1 MSSEFIKKIERLIVK
16 DNLEEAI
23 TLLQESNEWIP
34 ESAKEDI
41 LALSGQLRN
50 LRQQEMRG
58 IVSHENALLEINKI
72 RNALIQFIQVYSKTP
87 QEQAKVA
94 LRKKMKWL
102 TPLMVYLVVSG
113 AAIWWL
119 FLPQPNFRIEADLL
133 VERVS
138 FKYLEGP
145 TDFAEG
151 EVHACFWQNFKSLEL
166 EADQVLIDKD
176 GDGSR
181 ETQSPPT
188 SNIIIKAD
196 ENIPGVGV
204 RFGGARLERLHLQ
217 PNALLTIA
225 QSKNTTSSTQITIQ
239 QAEELKSEWTFQ
251 DSMDM
256 QVEMVEIEGIPNLST
271 VYTPTN
277 LRVYPP
283 KEKAREMKIRAFTG
297 TSNLEMQFDKDYK
310 IEGKNLLMAEPS
322 FYQPLESVAVPTIL
336 GGSIQI
342 GVLDKVPL
350 KTIDISEG
358 QALDIFSDQNFS
370 LQKISFEKNGINI
383 HFNGE
388 VQKVETGRNHDSR
401 NPSRIEWL
409 WHSQKLLVLA
419 IGFVLLGLAV
429 FLLLGT
435 WKGVFKK

>member
-16 DNLEEAI
+16 DNLEQAI

-34 ESAKEDI
+34 ESAKETI
-41 LALSGQLRN
+41 LALAGQLRN

-58 IVSHENALLEINKI
+58 IISQESALLETNRI

-87 QEQAKVA
+87 EEQAKVA

-102 TPLMVYLVVSG
+102 IPLMIYLVVSG

-119 FLPQPNFRIEADLL
+119 FCPQSNFRIDANLL

-145 TDFAEG
+145 TDFAQG

-166 EADQVLIDKD
+166 EADQVVIHKD

-188 SNIIIKAD
+188 SNIIIKAN

-204 RFGGARLERLHLQ
+204 RFGEARLERLHLQ

-225 QSKNTTSSTQITIQ
+225 QTENSTSSIQITIQ
-239 QAEELKSEWTFQ
+239 QGEELKSEWTFQ

-256 QVEMVEIEGIPNLST
+256 QVEMVDIKGIPNLST

-277 LRVYPP
+277 LRVFPP
-283 KEKAREMKIRAFTG
+283 KDKARELKIHAFTG
-297 TSNLEMQFDKDYK
+297 TSNVEMQFDKDYK
-310 IEGKNLLMAEPS
+310 IEGRNLLIAEPS
-322 FYQPLESVAVPTIL
+322 FYQPLASVAVPTIL

-342 GVLDKVPL
+342 GVLDKASL
-350 KTIDISEG
+350 KTIDLSEG
-358 QALDIFSDQNFS
+358 QALDIFSDQKFS
-370 LQKISFEKNGINI
+370 LQKISFEKDGINI

-388 VQKVETGRNHDSR
+388 VQKIETGRNHDLH
-401 NPSRIEWL
+401 NPSRMEWW
-409 WHSQKLLVLA
+409 WHGQKLLVIA
-419 IGFVLLGLAV
+419 FGVVLLGLAV

-435 WKGVFKK
+435 WNGFLKK

>member
-16 DNLEEAI
+16 GNLEEAI

-102 TPLMVYLVVSG
+102 IPLMVYLMVSG

-119 FLPQPNFRIEADLL
+119 FFPQPNFRIEANLL

-145 TDFAEG
+145 TDFAQG
-151 EVHACFWQNFKSLEL
+151 EVQACFWQNFKSLEL
-166 EADQVLIDKD
+166 EANYVLMDEDRDEKW
-176 GDGSR
+176 
-181 ETQSPPT
+181 ETQTSPA
-188 SNIIIKAD
+188 SNIVIKAD
-196 ENIPGVGV
+196 ENIPGVSV
-204 RFGGARLERLHLQ
+204 RFGEARLERLHLQ

-225 QSKNTTSSTQITIQ
+225 QTENSTSAIQITIQ
-239 QAEELKSEWTFQ
+239 QREELKSEWTFQ
-251 DSMDM
+251 DSMDI

-277 LRVYPP
+277 LRVFPP
-283 KEKAREMKIRAFTG
+283 KDKAREMKIHAFRG
-297 TSNLEMQFDKDYK
+297 TSNVEMQFDKDYR

-336 GGSIQI
+336 GGDIQI
-342 GVLDKVPL
+342 GVLDKAPL

-358 QALDIFSDQNFS
+358 QALDIFSNQKFS
-370 LQKISFEKNGINI
+370 LQRISFAKNGINI
-383 HFNGE
+383 NFNGE
-388 VQKVETGRNHDSR
+388 VQKIETGRNHDLR
-401 NPSRIEWL
+401 NPSRIEWW
-409 WHSQKLLVLA
+409 WHSQKILVFALG
-419 IGFVLLGLAV
+419 IVLLAG
-429 FLLLGT
+429 FLLAGM
-435 WKGVFKK
+435 WKGLLKN